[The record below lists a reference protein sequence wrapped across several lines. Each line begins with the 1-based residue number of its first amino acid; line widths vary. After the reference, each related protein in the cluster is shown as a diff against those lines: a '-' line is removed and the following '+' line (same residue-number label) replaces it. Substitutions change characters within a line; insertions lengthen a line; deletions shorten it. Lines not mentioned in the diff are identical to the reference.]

1 MTRQGEALRRKVR
14 QGALVPS
21 PTPREFTI
29 AVGPS
34 APPPQIGDVWLL
46 GSAAYLVSEVR
57 GVGSIRVG
65 KLRRLIEP
73 DDAPKSSA

>member
-1 MTRQGEALRRKVR
+1 MSRQVEAIKRKIR

-21 PTPREFTI
+21 ATPREFTI

-34 APPPQIGDVWLL
+34 APPPSQGDVWLL
-46 GSAAYLVSEVR
+46 GSEAYLVSEVH
-57 GVGSIRVG
+57 GVSSIRVG

-73 DDAPKSSA
+73 EGPPEGSG

>member
-1 MTRQGEALRRKVR
+1 MSRQGEAIRRKVR

-34 APPPQIGDVWLL
+34 AAPPRQGDIWVL
-46 GSAAYLVSEVR
+46 GSEAYLVSEVR

-73 DDAPKSSA
+73 EGTHESSA

>member
-1 MTRQGEALRRKVR
+1 MSRQVEAIRRKVR
-14 QGALVPS
+14 EGALVPS
-21 PTPREFTI
+21 PTAREFTI

-34 APPPQIGDVWLL
+34 APPPQVGDVWLL

-65 KLRRLIEP
+65 KLRRLI
-73 DDAPKSSA
+73 APEDVPESSA

>member
-1 MTRQGEALRRKVR
+1 MSRQVEAIKRKVR

-21 PTPREFTI
+21 ATPREFTI

-46 GSAAYLVSEVR
+46 GSTAYLVSEVR

-73 DDAPKSSA
+73 EDVPESSG

>member
-1 MTRQGEALRRKVR
+1 MSRQVEDIRRKVR

-34 APPPQIGDVWLL
+34 APPPRQGDLWLL
-46 GSAAYLVSEVR
+46 GNEAYLVSEVR
-57 GVGSIRVG
+57 GVGNIRVG

-73 DDAPKSSA
+73 EGSM